1 MADESTKPEQTE
13 EKPKRVKSA
22 PADSVKVS
30 LNPDF
35 AADGDVFV
43 AAAGID
49 PADADEHGRV
59 KVSNTA
65 KAVSKATAAAL
76 SASPAVKVEE

>member
-1 MADESTKPEQTE
+1 MSDESTKPEKAE
-13 EKPKRVKSA
+13 DKPKKAKSA

-30 LNPDF
+30 LNADF

-43 AAAGID
+43 SAAGID
-49 PADADEHGRV
+49 PADADESGRV
-59 KVSNTA
+59 KISSTPT
-65 KAVSKATAAAL
+65 AVSRATASAL